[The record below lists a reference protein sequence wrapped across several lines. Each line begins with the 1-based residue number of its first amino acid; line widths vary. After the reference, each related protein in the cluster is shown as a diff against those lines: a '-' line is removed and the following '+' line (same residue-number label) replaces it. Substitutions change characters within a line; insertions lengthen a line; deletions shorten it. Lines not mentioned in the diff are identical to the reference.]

1 MIDLGVSKLALIAV
15 VALVVVG
22 PERLPK
28 VARMAGNLFG
38 RAQRYMADVK
48 SEVNR
53 QMEMEE
59 FKKFR
64 EESASALK
72 EVENSVL
79 WILVVDQICRDNLK
93 KFAHN
98 EGIDSKKLIFTNQ
111 LPIEEHLKRLPLAD
125 IHLDTFPYNAHTTAS
140 DALWAGLP
148 VLTLMGQSFA
158 SRVAA
163 SLLNAIGLPELITH
177 RQEEYE
183 SLAIGLANNPE
194 RLKALKEKLAHQR
207 LTTPLFDT
215 PQFTKDLEQAYLQMV
230 QRYQADLPPEH
241 LFVE

>member
-72 EVENSVL
+72 EVENSIHSVANEVNANL
-79 WILVVDQICRDNLK
+79 TDQ
-93 KFAHN
+93 
-98 EGIDSKKLIFTNQ
+98 
-111 LPIEEHLKRLPLAD
+111 AD
-125 IHLDTFPYNAHTTAS
+125 IFETSFEKAPLDEKEVLRKSKRQGRNSWGVRRGAR
-140 DALWAGLP
+140 P
-148 VLTLMGQSFA
+148 VWFKRSSGMRTRVQSG
-158 SRVAA
+158 AA
-163 SLLNAIGLPELITH
+163 RMKRFHHS
-177 RQEEYE
+177 
-183 SLAIGLANNPE
+183 SS
-194 RLKALKEKLAHQR
+194 K
-207 LTTPLFDT
+207 
-215 PQFTKDLEQAYLQMV
+215 
-230 QRYQADLPPEH
+230 
-241 LFVE
+241 

>member
-64 EESASALK
+64 EESVSAFK
-72 EVENSVL
+72 EVESSISSVASEANANL
-79 WILVVDQICRDNLK
+79 SDQADTFDTHFEK
-93 KFAHN
+93 
-98 EGIDSKKLIFTNQ
+98 
-111 LPIEEHLKRLPLAD
+111 LPLD
-125 IHLDTFPYNAHTTAS
+125 EKEVLLKSKRQGRTSWGVKRTARPVWYKRS
-140 DALWAGLP
+140 AGIRTR
-148 VLTLMGQSFA
+148 VQSG
-158 SRVAA
+158 AA
-163 SLLNAIGLPELITH
+163 RMKRFHHSSN
-177 RQEEYE
+177 Q
-183 SLAIGLANNPE
+183 
-194 RLKALKEKLAHQR
+194 
-207 LTTPLFDT
+207 
-215 PQFTKDLEQAYLQMV
+215 
-230 QRYQADLPPEH
+230 
-241 LFVE
+241 

>member
-53 QMEMEE
+53 QMEIEE

-72 EVENSVL
+72 EVENSIHSVASEANANL
-79 WILVVDQICRDNLK
+79 TDQ
-93 KFAHN
+93 
-98 EGIDSKKLIFTNQ
+98 
-111 LPIEEHLKRLPLAD
+111 AD
-125 IHLDTFPYNAHTTAS
+125 IFETSFEKPPLDEKEVLLKTRRQGRNSWGVRRAARPIWFKRS
-140 DALWAGLP
+140 AGMRTR
-148 VLTLMGQSFA
+148 VQSG
-158 SRVAA
+158 AA
-163 SLLNAIGLPELITH
+163 RMKRFHYSSG
-177 RQEEYE
+177 
-183 SLAIGLANNPE
+183 
-194 RLKALKEKLAHQR
+194 K
-207 LTTPLFDT
+207 
-215 PQFTKDLEQAYLQMV
+215 
-230 QRYQADLPPEH
+230 
-241 LFVE
+241 

>member
-64 EESASALK
+64 EESASVLK
-72 EVENSVL
+72 EVENSISSVANEASANL
-79 WILVVDQICRDNLK
+79 TDQ
-93 KFAHN
+93 
-98 EGIDSKKLIFTNQ
+98 
-111 LPIEEHLKRLPLAD
+111 AD
-125 IHLDTFPYNAHTTAS
+125 IFETSFEKPPLDENEVLRKTKRQGRNSWGVRRAARPIWFKRST
-140 DALWAGLP
+140 GLRTR
-148 VLTLMGQSFA
+148 VQSG
-158 SRVAA
+158 AA
-163 SLLNAIGLPELITH
+163 RMKRFHHSSN
-177 RQEEYE
+177 Q
-183 SLAIGLANNPE
+183 
-194 RLKALKEKLAHQR
+194 
-207 LTTPLFDT
+207 
-215 PQFTKDLEQAYLQMV
+215 
-230 QRYQADLPPEH
+230 
-241 LFVE
+241 

>member
-64 EESASALK
+64 EESTSALK
-72 EVENSVL
+72 EVENSIQSVANEASSNL
-79 WILVVDQICRDNLK
+79 TDQ
-93 KFAHN
+93 
-98 EGIDSKKLIFTNQ
+98 
-111 LPIEEHLKRLPLAD
+111 AD
-125 IHLDTFPYNAHTTAS
+125 IFETSFEKPPLDEKEVLRKSKRQGRNSWGVRRAARPVWFKRSSGVRTRVQSGAARMKRFHHS
-140 DALWAGLP
+140 AG
-148 VLTLMGQSFA
+148 
-158 SRVAA
+158 
-163 SLLNAIGLPELITH
+163 
-177 RQEEYE
+177 
-183 SLAIGLANNPE
+183 
-194 RLKALKEKLAHQR
+194 K
-207 LTTPLFDT
+207 
-215 PQFTKDLEQAYLQMV
+215 
-230 QRYQADLPPEH
+230 
-241 LFVE
+241 